1 VIQLAETFRRSLS
14 LEGKVR
20 AILVVFG
27 FPFLELSSKI
37 PFMLEMLPLI
47 ELLGVGLMTPLD
59 LSVDLRAARRY
70 VFVGDAEVGKM
81 PGELWSERRP
91 VIGLNSLNG
100 EGEMLPDFPEEVDG
114 GLGVVVVV
122 DA

>member
-1 VIQLAETFRRSLS
+1 MIQLAETFRRSLS